1 MELKVYLL
9 GGVGSF
15 FKRLS
20 AEVEYQFFKTSNINL
35 VSKLVVFFTSR
46 AVAPQTDVL
55 LGKPSLFSKKK
66 KKKNYMG
73 LIFALHI
80 ELFYIFLC

>member
-1 MELKVYLL
+1 MDLKVYLL

-35 VSKLVVFFTSR
+35 VSKLVVFFTLR

-55 LGKPSLFSKKK
+55 LGKPSLFSKK